1 MNALIYLMII
11 MGLFI
16 GSFLNV
22 CIYRI
27 PEKQSICFPRS
38 HCMKC
43 GHVLSAL
50 ELIPVISYLALG
62 RNCKQCKESISPRYM
77 GVEIVTGLG
86 FGVIYYVY
94 GYSLETLLYITFFC
108 FALVLTMIDW
118 YHMILPTRVIRW
130 GMGIGLIERIL
141 QSIISNNKYLLIN
154 ALLGAIVG
162 YGLFILVY
170 YGSQWLLKKEGLGY
184 GDVRLMCFLGLFIG
198 FNQLFL
204 MIIISCVLASIYGL
218 VLLKVRKSSEPY
230 PLGPFL
236 NLGAFIVIM
245 WGEQLLHSYL
255 SLFNL

>member
-1 MNALIYLMII
+1 MDALIYLIII

-43 GHVLSAL
+43 GHVLGAL

-62 RNCKQCKESISPRYM
+62 RRCKQCKEPISSRYM
-77 GVEIVTGLG
+77 GIEIVTGLG

-94 GYSLETLLYITFFC
+94 RYSLETLLYSTFFC

-118 YHMILPTRVIRW
+118 DHMILPTRVIRW
-130 GMGIGLIERIL
+130 GLGLGLIERIL
-141 QSIISNNKYLLIN
+141 QSIVSNNKYLLID

-162 YGLFILVY
+162 YVFFMIVY

-204 MIIISCVLASIYGL
+204 MIIISCILASVFGL

-236 NLGAFIVIM
+236 NGGALIVIL
-245 WGEQLLHSYL
+245 WGERLLQSYL

>member
-1 MNALIYLMII
+1 MDALIYLIII

-43 GHVLSAL
+43 GHVLGAL

-62 RNCKQCKESISPRYM
+62 RRCKQCKEPISSRYM
-77 GVEIVTGLG
+77 GIEIVTGLG

-94 GYSLETLLYITFFC
+94 RYSLETLLYSTFFC

-118 YHMILPTRVIRW
+118 DHMILPTRVIRW
-130 GMGIGLIERIL
+130 GLGLGLIERIL
-141 QSIISNNKYLLIN
+141 QSIVSNNKY
-154 ALLGAIVG
+154 
-162 YGLFILVY
+162 F
-170 YGSQWLLKKEGLGY
+170 LGY
-184 GDVRLMCFLGLFIG
+184 GDVRLMGFLGLFVG

-204 MIIISCVLASIYGL
+204 MIIISCILASVFGL

-236 NLGAFIVIM
+236 NGGALIVIL
-245 WGEQLLHSYL
+245 WGERLLQSYL